1 MMHNIETKIV
11 KIEDLYND
19 SIDQPCEILKNG
31 GLVAFP
37 TETVYGL
44 GALATLPDAVKK
56 IFQVKGRP
64 GDNPLIVHIDSADKI
79 REVAYVDDRYLEIIE
94 KITPGPITFV
104 LRKRE
109 NIPYEVT
116 AGLETV
122 GVRIPAHPVA
132 QRLSRCAG
140 PIAAPSANLSGKPSL
155 TDAAT
160 VIEDLRY
167 RIECIIDAGES
178 AFGIESTIVDLT
190 RTVPLV
196 LRPGPITMEELSTI
210 FGAVEYYQP
219 RQDEKPLAPGM
230 KYRHYAP
237 EKRLQ
242 MVEPSELANFI
253 DKDVLILCS
262 KETKESFLKNVD
274 NVYVLGEFE
283 RPYTIAQNL
292 YRSLRYLD
300 KSKYEE
306 GVIEKFPEYGIFF
319 SIMNRIKKAI
329 SKG

>member
-1 MMHNIETKIV
+1 MHNIETKIV

-140 PIAAPSANLSGKPSL
+140 
-155 TDAAT
+155 
-160 VIEDLRY
+160 
-167 RIECIIDAGES
+167 
-178 AFGIESTIVDLT
+178 
-190 RTVPLV
+190 
-196 LRPGPITMEELSTI
+196 
-210 FGAVEYYQP
+210 
-219 RQDEKPLAPGM
+219 
-230 KYRHYAP
+230 
-237 EKRLQ
+237 
-242 MVEPSELANFI
+242 
-253 DKDVLILCS
+253 
-262 KETKESFLKNVD
+262 
-274 NVYVLGEFE
+274 
-283 RPYTIAQNL
+283 
-292 YRSLRYLD
+292 
-300 KSKYEE
+300 
-306 GVIEKFPEYGIFF
+306 
-319 SIMNRIKKAI
+319 
-329 SKG
+329 